1 MRTVF
6 THQKKIDCLNKLK
19 TIQQL
24 TKNGDTP
31 YIYDQIRKYNIISTY
46 IPVLKNAGVIR
57 VNKKEGKSIFYIWNT
72 IEPNIFMAEKTLQ
85 EISAYNERNM
95 VKRKEKLALKEN
107 RFRKPQFDEECENQ
121 QKGFEN
127 KDEPKQQIIPIEKAE
142 KMLNYSDIERL
153 FGKPLSDFEMMDK
166 GTNDKL
172 KSLEKEN
179 DRLSNVVKELN
190 KELVD
195 VHAVKRQLEKQKE
208 TNKIRCFN
216 VLWGVITIKW

>member
-1 MRTVF
+1 MTTVF

-19 TIQQL
+19 IIQQL

-85 EISAYNERNM
+85 QISAYNERNM
-95 VKRKEKLALKEN
+95 AKRKEKLALKEN

-127 KDEPKQQIIPIEKAE
+127 QDEPKQQIISFETAT
-142 KMLNYSDIERL
+142 KML
-153 FGKPLSDFEMMDK
+153 DFEMMNK

-179 DRLSNVVKELN
+179 DRLSNIVKDLN
-190 KELVD
+190 KELVN
-195 VHAVKRQLEKQKE
+195 VHAEKRQLEKQKE
-208 TNKIRCFN
+208 INKTRCFN